1 MQHMFWVKIVKFDN
15 LFVIFSTTKKNSNEI
30 KKLLVG
36 NFGLNQQIP
45 KGSIFGDD
53 DQDIDVNTDDE
64 KDKAGDSGE
73 KNPLIEIRDSVPPLK
88 PSSTRNNNANN
99 SRRGNRLS
107 GDWSLL
113 TKANIISVSDIL
125 FSLLNHSLICILP
138 NTDRLIQESRY
149 IIDDTMKIHYMQRKS
164 FI

>member
-1 MQHMFWVKIVKFDN
+1 MFWVKIVKFDN

-88 PSSTRNNNANN
+88 PSSTRNNNANV

-113 TKANIISVSDIL
+113 TKANTISVSDIL